1 MSGKL
6 LRMGIDVGSTTVKIL
21 ILDTE
26 KNEILYNHYER
37 HHAEQWNTTQRLLKA
52 VAEKFPGTRFRMA
65 VCGSG
70 GKPIADKIGAHYIQE
85 VVANSSAVRAL
96 YPQSRTAIELGG
108 QDAKIIFFYNDN
120 GRLVTS
126 DMRMNG
132 SCAGGTGAFIDEI
145 ASLLKVPTEEFEGLA
160 ASGREVHSISG
171 RCGVFAKTDIQS
183 MLNQG
188 VAREDI
194 ALSAFHAIVK
204 QTVGGLAQ
212 GLELKP
218 PIIFEGGPLTYDH
231 TLVRAFAE
239 RLNLK
244 DEDIIRPEH
253 PETIVARGAA
263 IAVDELFPE
272 TAGSAESSEDSSSSG
287 SSDGILIE
295 DAVSALDGGVVR
307 VEHAGGKIKK
317 PYFENDEEC
326 RVWREEHK
334 LPELAK
340 IEVKRG
346 DTLNVYIGVDA
357 GSTTSKIVLMTE
369 DEKVFDRFYAN
380 NRGDPINVVRRGLIE
395 LHKKYEDLGVKLNVL
410 GFGTTGY
417 GELLIAKAYGADY
430 HTVETVAHAR
440 AARRFVPDVSFIL
453 DIGGQD
459 MKGIWIDDGI
469 ITNIT
474 LNEACSSGCG
484 SFLEN
489 FASSLNIPT
498 DKIADAAFRSKKPAD
513 LGSRCTV
520 FMNSTI
526 ITEQKNGCGPDDI
539 MAGLCRS
546 IIENVFTKVVRI
558 SNTENLGKKIVVQGG
573 TFKNDAVL
581 RSLEQYLGVEVLR
594 APYPGE
600 MGCIGAAILT
610 KEKKTLKQVQGDS
623 SVGTVSGHAETA
635 DCHAELVSVSN
646 FIGFDA
652 LENLS
657 YSQKENVICLK
668 CANRCSRSLIT
679 FSNGTTY
686 ITGNRCARGE
696 VLLPE
701 ELGKSGADGVG
712 TGELGV
718 ASGTAGAPIDEEAVS
733 GLAETPEAAKPGVIP
748 ESKTRYVP
756 DMFLIRE
763 QLLFK
768 KWDYKLVS
776 EKKNYTIGMPRTL
789 EYWDS
794 MPFWSTF
801 FRALGYNVVFSHK
814 SNREMFENGIPFVPS
829 DTVCFPAKLAH
840 GHIQDLVKQFEK
852 LPNDSY
858 RIFMPMVMEMP
869 PADKAKASNYV
880 CAVVKGYPLII
891 SHSENPAKRWKV
903 PFDNPMF
910 HWYSETDRK
919 NQIIIYFTENY
930 GLSKKEVEAAFR
942 QGEKAILSFK
952 KKLVEEGQKI
962 IDKVT
967 VDGTFAVV
975 LAGRPYHTD
984 ALVSHD
990 LSRVFTKQYIPVLTV
1005 DSLPDLN
1012 NVNLRNTRAE
1022 VTNNFHTRMLAGA
1035 LLAAKSPAL
1044 EYVQIVSFGCGHDAI
1059 LSDEIIRIMNE
1070 TSGKSPLILKLDEGG
1085 AANSLNIRVKSF
1097 IETITERREKKGKP
1111 GFTDLPDAYTVKFY
1125 KEDLDMRTVL
1135 IPNVSVAFCKLLS
1148 GVLRK
1153 QGLRAVPLS
1162 LGENIQIQVGKKYV
1176 HNDTCFP
1183 AQMVIGEAI
1192 SALQSGMYPLNKV
1205 AIGMAKYQGDCRLT
1219 HYSALLRRALNAAGF
1234 EQVPI
1239 VSTDPADTKEMHPGF
1254 RLGVMFN
1261 VRSLWVITMMDML
1274 EELRRQIRPY
1284 ELNKG
1289 ETNRIFDETIDAIA
1303 RGIDKGILPAIKA
1316 YKQGLA
1322 RFCEIKYDRSKL
1334 RPQVFVTGE
1343 YLVTFHPGSNFHVE
1357 RYLEENGLEVILP
1370 RMANV
1375 FWKEYYAHVYEAKN
1389 LNVKFKTMMAITDR
1403 VSEWF
1408 FGFARGVCEKAAK
1421 VHPLFVPST
1430 PFEQLAAETDEIMD
1444 RTFLSG
1450 EGWLIP
1456 GEIKEYA
1463 LRGVKSFVILQPF
1476 GCLPNH
1482 ICGRGIM
1489 KKLKEE
1495 FPGVQILPLDLDPDT
1510 SFANVEN
1517 RLQMLIMNEKSRE
1530 M

>member
-1 MSGKL
+1 M
-6 LRMGIDVGSTTVKIL
+6 
-21 ILDTE
+21 
-26 KNEILYNHYER
+26 
-37 HHAEQWNTTQRLLKA
+37 
-52 VAEKFPGTRFRMA
+52 
-65 VCGSG
+65 
-70 GKPIADKIGAHYIQE
+70 
-85 VVANSSAVRAL
+85 
-96 YPQSRTAIELGG
+96 
-108 QDAKIIFFYNDN
+108 
-120 GRLVTS
+120 
-126 DMRMNG
+126 
-132 SCAGGTGAFIDEI
+132 
-145 ASLLKVPTEEFEGLA
+145 
-160 ASGREVHSISG
+160 
-171 RCGVFAKTDIQS
+171 
-183 MLNQG
+183 
-188 VAREDI
+188 
-194 ALSAFHAIVK
+194 
-204 QTVGGLAQ
+204 
-212 GLELKP
+212 
-218 PIIFEGGPLTYDH
+218 
-231 TLVRAFAE
+231 RAFAE
-239 RLNLK
+239 RLNLR

-272 TAGSAESSEDSSSSG
+272 AAGSAEGAASP
-287 SSDGILIE
+287 DGILIE
-295 DAVSALDGGVVR
+295 DAVHALDGGVVR
-307 VEHAGGKIKK
+307 VDHEGGKIKK
-317 PYFENDEEC
+317 PYFESDEEC

-334 LPELAK
+334 MPELAK

-430 HTVETVAHAR
+430 HTVETVAHAT

-558 SNTENLGKKIVVQGG
+558 SNTESLGKKIVVQGG

-581 RSLEQYLGVEVLR
+581 RSLEQYLGLEVLR

-600 MGCIGAAILT
+600 MGCIGAALLT
-610 KEKKTLKQVQGDS
+610 KEKVDS
-623 SVGTVSGHAETA
+623 GKA
-635 DCHAELVSVSN
+635 SN

-652 LENLS
+652 LEGLS

-696 VLLPE
+696 VLLAE
-701 ELGKSGADGVG
+701 ELGEAGAAA
-712 TGELGV
+712 GV
-718 ASGTAGAPIDEEAVS
+718 AEAVDEEAVS

-801 FRALGYNVVFSHK
+801 FRALGYDVVFSHK

-930 GLSKKEVEAAFR
+930 GLSKKEVEAAFK

-967 VDGTFAVV
+967 AEGSFAVV

-1192 SALQSGMYPLNKV
+1192 SALQSGKYPLDKV

-1303 RGIDKGILPAIKA
+1303 RGIDRGILPAIKA

-1389 LNVKFKTMMAITDR
+1389 LNVKFKPMMAITDR

-1408 FGFARGVCEKAAK
+1408 FGFARNICEKAAK

-1430 PFEQLAAETDEIMD
+1430 PFEQLAAETDEIMN

>member
-1 MSGKL
+1 MSEKL

-52 VAEKFPGTRFRMA
+52 VAEKFPGKAFRIA

-145 ASLLKVPTEEFEGLA
+145 ASLLKVPTEDFEGLA
-160 ASGREVHSISG
+160 AAGREVYPISG

-231 TLVRAFAE
+231 SLVKAFAE

-244 DEDIIRPEH
+244 PEDIIRPEH

-263 IAVDELFPE
+263 IAVDELFP
-272 TAGSAESSEDSSSSG
+272 SENEK
-287 SSDGILIE
+287 DGILID
-295 DAVSALDGGVVR
+295 DAVHALDGGVVR
-307 VEHAGGKIKK
+307 VDQKEAKIKK
-317 PYFENDEEC
+317 PYFETEEEC
-326 RVWREEHK
+326 RVWREAHT

-340 IEVKRG
+340 IEIKKG
-346 DTLNVYIGVDA
+346 DTLDLYIGVDA
-357 GSTTSKIVLMTE
+357 GSTTSKIVFMTP
-369 DEKVFDRFYAN
+369 DEKVFDRYYAN
-380 NRGDPINVVRRGLIE
+380 NRGDPINVVRRGLME
-395 LHKKYEDLGVKLNVL
+395 LHQKYESMGVKLNVL
-410 GFGTTGY
+410 GLGTTGY

-430 HTVETVAHAR
+430 HTVETVAHAT

-498 DKIADAAFRSKKPAD
+498 EKIADAAFRSKKPAN

-558 SNTENLGKKIVVQGG
+558 SNTDSLGKKIVVQGG

-581 RSLEQYLGVEVLR
+581 RSLEQYLGVEIQR

-600 MGCIGAAILT
+600 MGCIGAALLT
-610 KEKKTLKQVQGDS
+610 KEKHQAGVATQ
-623 SVGTVSGHAETA
+623 
-635 DCHAELVSVSN
+635 
-646 FIGFDA
+646 FIGFDE
-652 LENLS
+652 LESLS
-657 YSQKENVICLK
+657 YTQKENVICTK
-668 CANRCSRSLIT
+668 CANRCARSLIT

-701 ELGKSGADGVG
+701 ELEGV
-712 TGELGV
+712 ELKE
-718 ASGTAGAPIDEEAVS
+718 IDEEAVS
-733 GLAETPEAAKPGVIP
+733 GLADTPEVAKPGVIP

-776 EKKNYTIGMPRTL
+776 EKKNYTIGLPRTL

-794 MPFWSTF
+794 MPFWTTF
-801 FRALGYNVVFSHK
+801 FRAIGYDILLSHK

-852 LPNDSY
+852 LPKDSY

-869 PADKAKASNYV
+869 ATDKAKASNYV

-891 SHSENPAKRWKV
+891 SHSENPARRWNV

-930 GLSKKEVEAAFR
+930 GLKKSEVEAAFK

-952 KKLVEEGQKI
+952 KKLCEEGQKI

-967 VDGTFAVV
+967 AENSFAVV

-1005 DSLPDLN
+1005 DSLPGLN
-1012 NVNLRNTRAE
+1012 DVNLRYTRAE
-1022 VTNNFHTRMLAGA
+1022 VTNNFHTRMLSGA

-1097 IETITERREKKGKP
+1097 IETITERREKKGKSS
-1111 GFTDLPDAYTVKFY
+1111 FTDLPDPYSVKFN

-1162 LGENIQIQVGKKYV
+1162 LGENAQIQVGKKYV

-1192 SALQSGMYPLNKV
+1192 SALQSGKYPLDKV
-1205 AIGMAKYQGDCRLT
+1205 AIGMAKYHGDCRLT
-1219 HYSALLRRALNAAGF
+1219 HYSALLRRALNSAGF
-1234 EQVPI
+1234 DQVPI
-1239 VSTDPADTKEMHPGF
+1239 VSTDPIDSKEMHPCF
-1254 RLGVMFN
+1254 RLGVLFN
-1261 VRSLWVITMMDML
+1261 VRALWAITMMDML

-1289 ETNRIFDETIDAIA
+1289 ETNRVFDETIDAIA
-1303 RGIDKGILPAIKA
+1303 RGIDKGIIPAINA
-1316 YKQGLA
+1316 YKRGMR
-1322 RFCEIKYDRSKL
+1322 RFCQIKYDCSVK
-1334 RPQVFVTGE
+1334 RPRVFVTGE

-1357 RYLEENGLEVILP
+1357 RYLEENGMEVILP

-1389 LNVKFKTMMAITDR
+1389 LNVKFKTAMAITDR

-1408 FGFARGVCEKAAK
+1408 FGFARGVCEKIAK
-1421 VHPLFVPST
+1421 LHPLFVPST
-1430 PFEQLAAETDEIMD
+1430 PFEQLAAETDEIMN

-1530 M
+1530 A